1 MREKG
6 REDPEKVEE
15 EETQSSIG
23 IGYNGFTYCGPSFTL
38 TRHSPPN
45 IVSSQLA

>member
-6 REDPEKVEE
+6 REERVEE
-15 EETQSSIG
+15 EETQSRLG
-23 IGYNGFTYCGPSFTL
+23 IGYNGFTYCGPSFIR
-38 TRHSPPN
+38 TRQSPPN